1 METDRPAAHSNLL
14 GERDFSISGSVGS
27 VKCMNLDFS
36 SAFTE
41 RTPRV
46 VNAAKLHRAA
56 SRRKAERFL
65 IEGENAVDAAVST
78 GAATDVFVTEKAAER
93 FAHIVQACGYMD
105 VYVHPITDKAAR
117 HLSDTATSTGLFAV
131 CRPVLWTAG
140 KILAGKPKLVSVPVL
155 TAEPGNAG
163 TLIRTSDAM
172 GADGV
177 IFAGETVDP
186 LGCKVARASAGS
198 LFHVPVARD
207 PNIKDVLGK
216 LRSSG
221 LQVLATAADGEVD
234 LADVDLSQPTAWLFG
249 NEAHGLGDLQ
259 DEADMRVR
267 IPILGRAESL
277 NLATAASICLYESA
291 KQQSS

>member
-1 METDRPAAHSNLL
+1 MPRPVGTVKAME
-14 GERDFSISGSVGS
+14 
-27 VKCMNLDFS
+27 LDFS

-56 SRRKAERFL
+56 NRRKADRFI

-93 FAHIVQACGYMD
+93 FAHIVTTCSYMD
-105 VYVHPITDKAAR
+105 VYVHPITDKAAK

-140 KILAGKPKLVSVPVL
+140 KILAGEPKLVSVPVL
-155 TAEPGNAG
+155 TSEPGNAG

-198 LFHVPVARD
+198 LFHIPVARD
-207 PNIKDVLGK
+207 SNIKDVLGK
-216 LRSSG
+216 LRASG
-221 LQVLATAADGEVD
+221 MQVLATAADGEVD
-234 LADVDLSQPTAWLFG
+234 LADADLSQPTAWLFG
-249 NEAHGLGDLQ
+249 NEAHGLGDLK

-291 KQQSS
+291 KQQSN

>member
-1 METDRPAAHSNLL
+1 MPR
-14 GERDFSISGSVGS
+14 SVGT
-27 VKCMNLDFS
+27 VKAMDLDFS

-56 SRRKAERFL
+56 NRRKADRFI

-93 FAHIVQACGYMD
+93 FAHIVTTCSYMD
-105 VYVHPITDKAAR
+105 VYVHPITDKAAK
-117 HLSDTATSTGLFAV
+117 HLSDTATSTGLFAA

-155 TAEPGNAG
+155 TSEPGNAG

-198 LFHVPVARD
+198 LFHIPVARD

-216 LRSSG
+216 LRASG
-221 LQVLATAADGEVD
+221 MQVLATAADGEVD
-234 LADVDLSQPTAWLFG
+234 LADADLSQPTAWLFG
-249 NEAHGLGDLQ
+249 NEAHGLGDLK

-291 KQQSS
+291 KQQAN

>member
-1 METDRPAAHSNLL
+1 MPRP
-14 GERDFSISGSVGS
+14 VGT
-27 VKCMNLDFS
+27 VRAMDLDFS

-56 SRRKAERFL
+56 NRRKADRFI

-93 FAHIVQACGYMD
+93 FAHIVTTCSYMD
-105 VYVHPITDKAAR
+105 VYVHPITDKAAK

-140 KILAGKPKLVSVPVL
+140 KIMAGKPKLVSVPVL
-155 TAEPGNAG
+155 TSEPGNAG

-198 LFHVPVARD
+198 LFHIPVARD

-216 LRSSG
+216 LRASG
-221 LQVLATAADGEVD
+221 MQVLATAADGEVD
-234 LADVDLSQPTAWLFG
+234 LADADLSQPTAWLFG
-249 NEAHGLGDLQ
+249 NEAHGLGDLK

-291 KQQSS
+291 KQQSN

>member
-1 METDRPAAHSNLL
+1 MPRTVGTVKAME
-14 GERDFSISGSVGS
+14 
-27 VKCMNLDFS
+27 LDFS

-56 SRRKAERFL
+56 NRRKADRFI

-93 FAHIVQACGYMD
+93 FAHIVTTCSYMD
-105 VYVHPITDKAAR
+105 VYVHPITDKAAK

-131 CRPVLWTAG
+131 CRPVLWTSG

-155 TAEPGNAG
+155 TSEPGNAG

-177 IFAGETVDP
+177 IFAGDTVDP

-198 LFHVPVARD
+198 FFHIPVARD

-221 LQVLATAADGEVD
+221 MQVLATAADGEVD
-234 LADVDLSQPTAWLFG
+234 LADADLSQPTAWLFG
-249 NEAHGLGDLQ
+249 NEAHGLGDLK

-291 KQQSS
+291 KQQSN

>member
-1 METDRPAAHSNLL
+1 MPR
-14 GERDFSISGSVGS
+14 SVGT
-27 VKCMNLDFS
+27 VKAMDLDFS

-56 SRRKAERFL
+56 NRRKADRFI

-93 FAHIVQACGYMD
+93 FAHIVTTCSYMD
-105 VYVHPITDKAAR
+105 VYVHPITDKAAK

-155 TAEPGNAG
+155 TSEPGNAG

-198 LFHVPVARD
+198 LFHIPVARD
-207 PNIKDVLGK
+207 SNIKDVLGK
-216 LRSSG
+216 LRASG
-221 LQVLATAADGEVD
+221 MQVLATAADGEVD
-234 LADVDLSQPTAWLFG
+234 LADADLSQPTAWLFG
-249 NEAHGLGDLQ
+249 NEAHGLGDLK

-291 KQQSS
+291 KQQAN